1 MRQRGGQPGSQVLS
15 AVVTSDRRSEHRPQ
29 SPSRRSARRP
39 ALWLNLVVLV
49 VGIAILLSAYEHRR
63 RLDATFAR
71 IARTQVSSP
80 YQLAMIRADLSSMEL
95 TRAALDRELQNRLAM
110 TAGLQAAEF
119 YLAIDT
125 ANRTLRLHFGPEIV
139 REAAVVVGEPRVVN
153 AADGRSWQF
162 VPLKGALTVIGKLV
176 DEPWE
181 VPAWA
186 WAMRNA
192 PVPAVPVTVAGGLG
206 KYVILL
212 PNGYVIHSPPAAG
225 SPLEGVKPGSFMIA
239 EEQMQAIWP
248 RITEVTRVYIY

>member
-1 MRQRGGQPGSQVLS
+1 MS
-15 AVVTSDRRSEHRPQ
+15 AAVTSDRRSETRPQ

-71 IARTQVSSP
+71 IVRTQVDSP
-80 YQLAMIRADLSSMEL
+80 YQLAKIRAELSSMEL
-95 TRAALDRELQNRLAM
+95 TRASLDREIQNRLAM
-110 TAGLQAAEF
+110 TAGFEAAAF

-139 REAAVVVGEPRVVN
+139 RETAVVIGEPRVVE
-153 AADGRSWQF
+153 ADGRSWQF

-192 PVPAVPVTVAGGLG
+192 PTPAVTVTVSGGLG

-225 SPLEGVKPGSFMIA
+225 SPLEGAKPASFMIA
-239 EEQMQAIWP
+239 EEQMRAIWP
-248 RITEVTRVYIY
+248 RITDATRVYIY

>member
-1 MRQRGGQPGSQVLS
+1 M
-15 AVVTSDRRSEHRPQ
+15 VTSDRRNENRPQ

-39 ALWLNLVVLV
+39 ALWFNL
-49 VGIAILLSAYEHRR
+49 AILLAGIVIVVVAYEHRR

-71 IARTQVSSP
+71 IVKTQVSSP
-80 YQLAMIRADLSSMEL
+80 YQLAKIRAELSSMEL
-95 TRAALDRELQNRLAM
+95 TRASLDRELRNRLAM
-110 TAGLQAAEF
+110 TAGFEAAEF

-125 ANRTLRLHFGPEIV
+125 KNRTLRLHFGPEIV
-139 REAAVVVGEPRVVN
+139 REAEVEVGEPRVVK
-153 AADGRSWQF
+153 ADGRSWQF

-181 VPAWA
+181 VPPWA
-186 WAMRNA
+186 YAMRDA
-192 PVPAVPVTVAGGLG
+192 PVPAVPVTVTAGLG

-239 EEQMQAIWP
+239 EEQMRAIWP
-248 RITEVTRVYIY
+248 RITDATRVYVY

>member
-1 MRQRGGQPGSQVLS
+1 VQHGGGQPGSEVLS

-39 ALWLNLVVLV
+39 ALWINVSILFI
-49 VGIAILLSAYEHRR
+49 GIAILLFAHEHRR

-80 YQLAMIRADLSSMEL
+80 YQLATIRAELSAMEL
-95 TRAALDRELQNRLAM
+95 TRASLDREIQNRLAM
-110 TAGLQAAEF
+110 TAGFEAEEF

-125 ANRTLRLHFGPEIV
+125 SNRKLRLHFGPEIV
-139 REAAVVVGEPRVVN
+139 RETMVVVGEPRVVK
-153 AADGRSWQF
+153 ADGRSWQF
-162 VPLKGALTVIGKLV
+162 VPLKGALTVAGKLV

-181 VPAWA
+181 VPPWA

-192 PVPAVPVTVAGGLG
+192 PIPAVPVTVRGGLG

-225 SPLEGVKPGSFMIA
+225 SPLKGAKPGSFMIA
-239 EEQMQAIWP
+239 EEQMRVIWP
-248 RITEVTRVYIY
+248 RITGATRVYIY